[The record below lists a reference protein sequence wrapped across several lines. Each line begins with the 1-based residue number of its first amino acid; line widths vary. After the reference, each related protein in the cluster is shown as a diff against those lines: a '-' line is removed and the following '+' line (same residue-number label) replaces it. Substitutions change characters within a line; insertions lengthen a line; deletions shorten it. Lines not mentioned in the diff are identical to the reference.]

1 MIFNSILTF
10 FYIFGFSFKGG
21 SGIDSSIIVAIYLC
35 IYMLFHKSYTNLI
48 FNFVKSVYFRNI
60 ILVYLSINFWI
71 LITLLLNG
79 SSDFSYVKTFMHM
92 FALIFV
98 GFLLYLYF
106 YRKGSDTQIVNY
118 IIISFVVQSIIEWC
132 AFISPGFK
140 SIINITKSTSTIAR
154 GISYGGVRANAL
166 SGSDFFGLSAAY
178 AVVFII
184 FLSKYNTLFR
194 KNRVLSIFL
203 YIVIISGTFFA
214 GRTGYVGLGIA
225 FIYVFIRGLV
235 RHKKGKIRFAEFV
248 MGILSFFVGS
258 YALLFFIDRFTKD
271 EKFYNLFHFTFQS
284 LFNMVDNGSLMTSST
299 ESLQNM
305 YFKIPFLT
313 FFVGD
318 GRYTSPSGGY
328 YMNTDVGYMRVIL
341 FMGIIGFL
349 LLLYLQ
355 LLILKLS
362 NSKEMLLKILLL
374 VCLLILNLKG
384 EVIVW
389 NQIVIGVVTLYSI
402 QDIFSKKGREYARV
416 DGINDNV

>member
-1 MIFNSILTF
+1 
-10 FYIFGFSFKGG
+10 
-21 SGIDSSIIVAIYLC
+21 
-35 IYMLFHKSYTNLI
+35 
-48 FNFVKSVYFRNI
+48 
-60 ILVYLSINFWI
+60 
-71 LITLLLNG
+71 
-79 SSDFSYVKTFMHM
+79 M
-92 FALIFV
+92 FALIFI
-98 GFLLYLYF
+98 GFMLYLYF
-106 YRKGSDTQIVNY
+106 YRKRSDTQIVNY
-118 IIISFVVQSIIEWC
+118 IIISFFVQSIIEWC
-132 AFISPGFK
+132 AFVSPDFK
-140 SIINITKSTSTIAR
+140 SIINITKSASTIAR
-154 GISYGGVRANAL
+154 GISYGGIRANAL

-184 FLSKYNTLFR
+184 FLSQCNTLFR
-194 KNRVLSIFL
+194 KNRVLKVFL

-225 FIYVFIRGLV
+225 FIYIFIRSLIK
-235 RHKKGKIRFAEFV
+235 HKKEKIRFAEFIT
-248 MGILSFFVGS
+248 GILSFFAGGYV
-258 YALLFFIDRFTKD
+258 LLFFIARFTKD

-284 LFNMVDNGSLMTSST
+284 LFNMVDNGSLMTSSM

-313 FFVGD
+313 FLVGD
-318 GRYTSPSGGY
+318 GRYTSSSGGY

-362 NSKEMLLKILLL
+362 NSKEILLKILLL
-374 VCLLILNLKG
+374 GCLLILNSKG

-402 QDIFSKKGREYARV
+402 QDIFSEKGKGYARV
-416 DGINDNV
+416 DSINDNV